1 MNTLLQSCNNLRTKR
16 YKKRGEGENDA
27 CCFGCSK
34 LAEVTAAALLS
45 QIQMLLSTSVGE
57 SMRPALIEPLN
68 QEFYDRSG
76 ESLSCDA
83 TVILSKVSIQV
94 EREV

>member
-1 MNTLLQSCNNLRTKR
+1 MQ
-16 YKKRGEGENDA
+16 
-27 CCFGCSK
+27 
-34 LAEVTAAALLS
+34 
-45 QIQMLLSTSVGE
+45 
-57 SMRPALIEPLN
+57 PALIEPLN

-94 EREV
+94 KREVWDYTINP